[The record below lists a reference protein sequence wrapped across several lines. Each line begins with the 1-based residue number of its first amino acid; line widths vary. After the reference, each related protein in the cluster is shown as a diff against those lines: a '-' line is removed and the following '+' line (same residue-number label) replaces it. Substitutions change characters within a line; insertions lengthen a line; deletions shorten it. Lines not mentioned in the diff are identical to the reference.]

1 MHITIACMKVK
12 VWLPSNLQVE
22 AAHTKLRMILSMPAQ
37 QRSTDPSCSH
47 MKSDTSSRLTRA
59 YLNHYVQIH
68 TFIYVYIYIYTS
80 ECIHEERPE
89 QEADE
94 GVPESLCIDTYIYI
108 CIYIH
113 IYIRMYT

>member
-1 MHITIACMKVK
+1 MYTHTHTHTHTHNDVYPIILMHITIACMKVK

-59 YLNHYVQIH
+59 YLNHYV
-68 TFIYVYIYIYTS
+68 
-80 ECIHEERPE
+80 
-89 QEADE
+89 
-94 GVPESLCIDTYIYI
+94 
-108 CIYIH
+108 
-113 IYIRMYT
+113 